1 MVIGLTTD
9 LQIVGLRG
17 SCHRQV
23 CIQHNITR
31 KVAVELTTQCAIRP
45 WKLYVLF
52 WQFNSEASCKEFSQ
66 HSCWSRCPTGD
77 VGGSC
82 GQSWTP
88 WSAHHLLNTPIWKH
102 TGGSHLRTISVN
114 INHTTRQSFSHH
126 RMPMIGYRVGS
137 SRSQLRREGNEL
149 WLTYGRRWR
158 PGPADWS
165 DGMSASCTAPLW
177 SSFTL
182 ARSCGHPI
190 TTNFIKI

>member
-114 INHTTRQSFSHH
+114 INHTTRQVFHTVACRWLVIVSVLVVLSFGGKE
-126 RMPMIGYRVGS
+126 M
-137 SRSQLRREGNEL
+137 
-149 WLTYGRRWR
+149 
-158 PGPADWS
+158 
-165 DGMSASCTAPLW
+165 
-177 SSFTL
+177 
-182 ARSCGHPI
+182 SCGLPTGVGEGLVRLTGVMVCLLAAPHHCGPVLR
-190 TTNFIKI
+190 